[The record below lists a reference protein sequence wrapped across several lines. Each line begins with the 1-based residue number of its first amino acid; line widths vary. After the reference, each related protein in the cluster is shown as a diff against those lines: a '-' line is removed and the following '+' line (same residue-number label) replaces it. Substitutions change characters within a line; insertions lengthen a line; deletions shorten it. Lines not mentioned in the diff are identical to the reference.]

1 MKQVVLVK
9 NKTVNSEIG
18 DVIEILPDTHVL
30 TNKEKEMFDVVLLS
44 DLDIQMMEDEIREY
58 HKTAY
63 NIGAIAKKVQRK
75 YLNGKLIWQIVP

>member
-1 MKQVVLVK
+1 
-9 NKTVNSEIG
+9 
-18 DVIEILPDTHVL
+18 
-30 TNKEKEMFDVVLLS
+30 MFDVVLLS